1 MSRAADFNPDRQ
13 PHWSSTPYLQ
23 QFVKSDGIGTLRVC
37 RHAGRRAG
45 RHAGRRAGR
54 HAGRR

>member
-45 RHAGRRAGR
+45 RHAGRR
-54 HAGRR
+54 